1 MISKHLKFILLL
13 NLPFAFGQEVKWM
26 SIGDLHNWYS
36 AAGSEI
42 EVGRTGQVSD
52 QQDGLRYPAFY
63 RVQDN
68 QAAKGLWLGA
78 SNFYDPVVNKNY
90 DKKVVHAGPR
100 HLDIENET
108 MPVSITMDGKYD
120 HPNVFVDGDPATNLQ
135 YLDYVDNVDPSI
147 KSDRKI
153 NNIVQ
158 TSLGV
163 QMKRTIY
170 AFAHPDHQNYHI
182 QEYVFTNNGCFDKDC
197 NTSYEQTLEG
207 FQVYLQYR
215 YAISREGMVYDGN
228 WLPQSAAWGHNT
240 MNDVIGENPSSPS
253 INDQFYDNGEIMR
266 AFFSWQG
273 YHSDA
278 SFDNIGGPNAP
289 GEGHL
294 GAAQFVG
301 VATLHA
307 DTSPSNNADDIAQP
321 STTWFITSDDPT
333 TSGNDQYNETKS
345 INEYTNYM
353 TVGHPDQ
360 SQAEIVGSGNAN
372 QFNDP
377 RTGSNP
383 GGTSQGIGFGPYT
396 LAPGDSIRIV
406 LAEGAAG
413 LSREMCYVIG
423 QNWKN
428 EVHTDVLPDGSDLHT
443 HMVSNYNRGS
453 GKNLYKNS
461 WVFTGADSII
471 KTFKRAKY
479 NFELMQSGQSLPETP
494 QPPSIF
500 NVTSGGDRIIIDWTN
515 EAESGPGFDGYNLY
529 RLKFKPD
536 TTLFSYNVSQGELNP
551 LDESI
556 ATIWELSPGQNSYE
570 DLSAERGFDYFYF
583 LEAFDNGTNDTKV
596 LNSSKFYTITNKA
609 ASLKRPAGES
619 FEDIRVVPNPFH
631 ISARDFQY
639 GVSAPDRLMFLNIPP
654 VCTIR
659 IFTERGDL
667 IKTIEHIDGSGDEA
681 WNSITSSRQLIVS
694 GLYIAH
700 FEDPEGGST
709 IRKFTIIR

>member
-1 MISKHLKFILLL
+1 MISRYTKFILILYFSVA
-13 NLPFAFGQEVKWM
+13 NAQEVKWM

-108 MPVSITMDGKYD
+108 MPVKLTMDGKYD

-135 YLDYVDNVDPSI
+135 YLDYVDNVDPSLE
-147 KSDRKI
+147 SDRKI

-253 INDQFYDNGEIMR
+253 TNDQFYDNGEIMR

-294 GAAQFVG
+294 GAAQFAG
-301 VATLHA
+301 VVTLHV
-307 DTSPSNNADDIAQP
+307 DTSPSDNSDDIMQP

-360 SQAEIVGSGNAN
+360 SQAEIVGSSNAN

-406 LAEGAAG
+406 LAEGVAG
-413 LSREMCYVIG
+413 LSREMCYIVG

-428 EVHTDVLPDGSDLHT
+428 EVHTDVFPSGSDLHA

-453 GKNLYKNS
+453 GRNLYKNS

-471 KTFKRAKY
+471 QTFKRAKY
-479 NFELMQSGQSLPETP
+479 NFELMESGQSLPETP
-494 QPPSIF
+494 RPPSLF

-515 EAESGPGFDGYNLY
+515 ESESGPGFDGYNLY

-551 LDESI
+551 LDASI
-556 ATIWELSPGQNSYE
+556 ATVWELSPGQNSYE

-583 LEAFDNGTNDTKV
+583 LESFDNGSNDSKV

-609 ASLKRPAGES
+609 ASLKRPAGER

-631 ISARDFQY
+631 VSARDFQY
-639 GVSAPDRLMFLNIPP
+639 GVSAPDRIMFLNIPP

-667 IKTIEHIDGSGDEA
+667 IETIEHTDGSGDEA

-709 IRKFTIIR
+709 IRKFTVIR